1 MQEHIV
7 DIILIAVFAL
17 LTFKYYRQGL
27 VGTIMKFGSVIIAL
41 VASKVLCGT
50 VTDWVY
56 SNTKLFSGTERYLA
70 KLIIFVLL
78 YIAIKLL
85 FSWIISLL
93 SSIKKLP
100 VIKQANKIFGAVL
113 GAGCGIAAVL
123 ILSIALQISSHVV
136 YNAKYVNAIDSSVIV
151 QTILSNDKITEN
163 IQALK
168 EYGGI

>member
-7 DIILIAVFAL
+7 DIVLIAIFAL

-27 VGTIMKFGSVIIAL
+27 IGTIMKFGSAIISLAAAKL
-41 VASKVLCGT
+41 LCGT

-70 KLIIFVLL
+70 KMMIFVIL
-78 YIAIKLL
+78 YIVIKLV

-93 SSIKKLP
+93 GSFKKLP
-100 VIKQANKIFGAVL
+100 VIKQANKLLGALL

-123 ILSIALQISSHVV
+123 ILSVVLQVSSHVV
-136 YNAKYVNAIDSSVIV
+136 YNAKYVNAVDSSVIV
-151 QTILSNDKITEN
+151 QTILSNEKITEN